1 MDRPL
6 FHPTFGSR
14 PAQIIGRDQVIEQF
28 MSGLSAPIGSRDRC
42 TFFVGQRGM
51 GKTAL
56 LLELAERA
64 AKDGFIVARVTAYSG
79 MADEIIELIQRNGAP
94 FITEDNK
101 KIQGIEAGAFG
112 FSFGLTFSET
122 VQKQYGFRTK
132 LTLLCD
138 KLSEYNLGVLILIDE
153 ATTSEELREVAI
165 TYQHLVGE
173 DKNIAIAMA
182 GLPNA
187 VSNVLNDKVLTFLNR
202 ASKITLGPISPAS
215 IHVYYTNAFEQ
226 LGIIADDSLVT
237 KAAEAA
243 QGFPYLMQLIGY
255 YTTQYTKA
263 GQHLDDAHLQ
273 LAINAAR
280 QDMDQ
285 NVFRP
290 ILMPLSAKDLEFLK
304 AMAMDD
310 GVSSSSD
317 IAKRMNKSNSYIQPY
332 RARLIDAGIIESPRK
347 GELEFAVPYLADY
360 LRKNGAD
367 PNQ

>member
-1 MDRPL
+1 MNRPL

-28 MSGLSAPIGSRDRC
+28 MAGLNAPIGSRDRC

-64 AKDGFIVARVTAYSG
+64 AEADYIVARVTAYSG
-79 MADEIIELIQRNGAP
+79 MANEILELIQRNGASY
-94 FITEDNK
+94 ITEDSN

-138 KLSEYNLGVLILIDE
+138 KLAEKKLGVLLLIDE
-153 ATTSEELREVAI
+153 ASTSEELREIAI

-187 VSNVLNDKVLTFLNR
+187 ISSVLNDKVLTFLNR
-202 ASKITLGPISPAS
+202 ASKTTLGPISPAS
-215 IHVYYTNAFEQ
+215 IHAYYTNAFEQ
-226 LGIIADDSLVT
+226 LGIIVEDSLVT

-243 QGFPYLMQLIGY
+243 QGFPYLMQLVGY
-255 YTTQYTKA
+255 YITQYTKP
-263 GQHLDDAHLQ
+263 GQTLDDSHLQ
-273 LAINAAR
+273 LAVNAAR
-280 QDMDQ
+280 QDMEQ
-285 NVFRP
+285 NVFKP
-290 ILMPLSAKDLEFLK
+290 LLAPLSAKDLDFLK
-304 AMAMDD
+304 AMAMDYD
-310 GVSSSSD
+310 ISKSSD
-317 IAKRMNKSNSYIQPY
+317 IAERMNKSNSYIQPY

-347 GELEFAVPYLADY
+347 GELVFAVPYLADY
-360 LRKNGAD
+360 LRAQYAIPD
-367 PNQ
+367 L